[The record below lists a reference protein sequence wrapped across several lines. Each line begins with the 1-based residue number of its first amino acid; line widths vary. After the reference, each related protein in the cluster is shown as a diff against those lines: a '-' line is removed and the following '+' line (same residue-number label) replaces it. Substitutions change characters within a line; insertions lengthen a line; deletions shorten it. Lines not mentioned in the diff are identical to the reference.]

1 MIPEILNNCFL
12 LLSFVCLVIVLS
24 MVRPASIKRTYK
36 VLKRSLSGEMGCSGQ
51 VIGYGLLLVLIA
63 LISLMVYYYA
73 GMIINLFK

>member
-1 MIPEILNNCFL
+1 
-12 LLSFVCLVIVLS
+12 

-51 VIGYGLLLVLIA
+51 VIGFGLLLILIA
-63 LISLMVYYYA
+63 LISLMVYSYA